1 MSHLLH
7 PPLLEEMGLASAIPW
22 YVEGFTERSGIEVDL
37 RMPGHLPR
45 LPSLVELTVFR
56 VLQES
61 LTNILRHSG
70 SKIAIIRVALN
81 DGMIDIAVE
90 DRGKGL
96 DSENGEPFKSGVG
109 MASMR
114 ERVREQGGELRIH
127 STKSG
132 THLASGDTMCPR
144 GGQMSK
150 RIVVVDD
157 HDVVRQG
164 VRLILRSRPD
174 WSVVDEASNG
184 NRSCPKN

>member
-37 RMPGHLPR
+37 RLPGHLPR

-61 LTNILRHSG
+61 LTNIHRHSG

-81 DGMIDIAVE
+81 DGVIDIAVE

-96 DSENGEPFKSGVG
+96 DSANGEPFKSGVG

-114 ERVREQGGELRIH
+114 ERLREQGGELRIH

-132 THLASGDTMCPR
+132 TLLRAVLPCAREEIKCPSG
-144 GGQMSK
+144 S
-150 RIVVVDD
+150 
-157 HDVVRQG
+157 
-164 VRLILRSRPD
+164 LS
-174 WSVVDEASNG
+174 
-184 NRSCPKN
+184 